1 MKVSPSIKAFEAV
14 TPTDAALKRRPSAL
28 MRKLRKWQGLLLV
41 VVLPTALAIGY
52 FTLVAGNQF
61 ASEARFFVR
70 GPASNGGGATGSL
83 GAMLGS
89 AGFKSVP
96 EDSMAVREFL
106 RSEDLVRELREKV
119 DLVAIWRRP
128 EADLA
133 ARLFSAEPSVES
145 LARYYRRMVTADFDT
160 ESSTVSLLVR
170 TFRPEDSKMLAE
182 ALLRAS
188 ENLVNRISERQ
199 RGDAVGDARR
209 EVAIAER
216 RVIAAR
222 EAVTAFRQEG
232 RAIDPSREVTAS
244 MESVGQME
252 GTLSQTR
259 AELQEKQAFMRANN
273 PQMAVLRNRIASLET
288 QIGIERQRLTAGD
301 GAAPQQLAGYER
313 LMLEREFADRQ
324 LASAVTSLETARAD
338 AARQHLYVA
347 RITEPQQAESALYP
361 KATYTVGSLFAVLL
375 VIYGI
380 GSLIFAGFRE
390 HAS

>member
-1 MKVSPSIKAFEAV
+1 
-14 TPTDAALKRRPSAL
+14 
-28 MRKLRKWQGLLLV
+28 MRKLRKWRGLLLV
-41 VVLPTALAIGY
+41 VVLPTAIVTGY
-52 FTLVAGNQF
+52 FAGFAANQY

-70 GPASNGGGATGSL
+70 GTSSGGGSSMGAL
-83 GAMLGS
+83 GAMLGG
-89 AGFKSVP
+89 AGFKTVP

-106 RSEDLVRELREKV
+106 RSEDLVRELRKSV
-119 DLVAIWRRP
+119 DLVALWRRP
-128 EADLA
+128 EADFA
-133 ARLFSAEPSVES
+133 ARLWPDEPSVES
-145 LARYYRRMVTADFDT
+145 LTRYYRRMVVADYDT

-170 TFRPEDSKMLAE
+170 SFRPEDSRMLAE

-199 RGDAVGDARR
+199 RGDAVGNAQR
-209 EVAIAER
+209 EVEIAER

-222 EAVTAFRQEG
+222 EALTAFRQEG
-232 RAIDPSREVTAS
+232 RAIDPTREVAAS
-244 MESVGQME
+244 MESVTKLE

-259 AELQEKQAFMRANN
+259 AELQEKTAFMRADN

-288 QIGIERQRLTAGD
+288 QIAVERERLTAGQS
-301 GAAPQQLAGYER
+301 AAPQQLAGYER

-347 RITEPQQAESALYP
+347 RITEPREAESAQYP
-361 KATYTVGSLFAVLL
+361 KAAFTVGSLFAVLL
-375 VIYGI
+375 VVYGI
-380 GSLIFAGFRE
+380 GSLIFSGFRE